1 MHKACSAIAE
11 LAESGDSDL
20 RVFIPVSER
29 YFMGSNIVEEIRDN
43 IIRYGISGSN
53 LEIEITENFYPKD
66 RRIMME
72 KLSELSRIGVRISV
86 KDFGNRIT
94 ADGVSNS
101 RQAQMLRQLGCDE
114 MQGAFFAKPSSL
126 EEIRE
131 ILDKSYR
138 LP

>member
-66 RRIMME
+66 RRIIME
-72 KLSELSRIGVRISV
+72 KLSELSRMGVRISV
-86 KDFGNRIT
+86 KDFGKRIT

-101 RQAQMLRQLGCDE
+101 RQAQMLRQFGCDE